1 MTASEETERGSGSE
15 GDGVSGAM
23 PNHCLCKLI
32 IGGDSAEDALIFFRS
47 NADPSMIDP
56 KQPGLSFEEAVPY
69 PEGTCRRSSSVTTGL
84 PERPPTT

>member
-47 NADPSMIDP
+47 NADPTSMIDP

-69 PEGTCRRSSSVTTGL
+69 PEGTI
-84 PERPPTT
+84 PPP

>member
-69 PEGTCRRSSSVTTGL
+69 PEGTCSSVTTGL